1 MSFLRVYRRF
11 TAALAMLAMVL
22 SVLAPTV
29 AQAVVNASG
38 QAQWVEVCSASGM
51 VWVKASDGTERGAQG
66 EAPTNPMGDMSE
78 PCPWCTLHGGAAGV
92 PGKPLAF
99 VGPIQGAERPPAFLF
114 SATVTGVWAVAHAR
128 APPAAS

>member
-11 TAALAMLAMVL
+11 TAALAMLVMVF

-51 VWVKASDGTERGAQG
+51 VWVKASDGTERGAQS
-66 EAPTNPMGDMSE
+66 ETPTNPMGDMSE
-78 PCPWCTLHGGAAGV
+78 PCPWCTLHGGAAGI
-92 PGKPLAF
+92 PGQPLAF

>member
-1 MSFLRVYRRF
+1 MLFLRVYRRF
-11 TAALAMLAMVL
+11 TAALALLAMVL

-51 VWVKASDGTERGAQG
+51 VWVNVSGSAEPGAQS
-66 EAPTNPMGDMSE
+66 EAPNNPMGDMSE
-78 PCPWCTLHGGAAGV
+78 PCLWCTLHGGVAGA
-92 PGKPLAF
+92 PAKPLAF
-99 VGPIQGAERPPAFLF
+99 VGPVLGAEPAPAFLF

-128 APPAAS
+128 APPAAA